1 MGKVLILLNKNPRKM
16 AKTAKIT
23 KKRSAAPT
31 RLWVKGRFL
40 SFRRSRDV
48 LHPKQSLIKLQD
60 VNDRNGLRTYQGK
73 RVAYVYKAHK
83 TVANTK
89 YRVMWGKVMRA
100 HGDNGVALCRFRKN
114 LPPRAIGDQV
124 RVFLYPQRSQT
135 VQTQN

>member
-1 MGKVLILLNKNPRKM
+1 MGKVLITKQKSRKM
-16 AKTAKIT
+16 AKTTKLT

-48 LHPKQSLIKLQD
+48 LHHKQSLIKLQD
-60 VNDRNGLRTYQGK
+60 VNDRVSLSTYQGK

-89 YRVMWGKVMRA
+89 YRVIWGKITRA
-100 HGDNGVALCRFRKN
+100 HGDNGVALCKFRKN
-114 LPPRAIGDQV
+114 LPARAIGDSV
-124 RVFLYPQRSQT
+124 RVFLYPQRGQAVQSQA
-135 VQTQN
+135 